1 VSADLVLIGSAT
13 LLGLAATPHCAAMC
27 GAPCAAVLGRGG
39 NKPLWVFLG
48 SRLFGY
54 ASVGAVAAASVGALA
69 VIANS
74 SPALRPLWLMLHAAL
89 MVLGA
94 HLLWRGQQPAWLAAF
109 GRVPL
114 VATGAQPV
122 VILGP
127 RRMGRAAAAGVA
139 WVAWP
144 CGLLQSALLVASLTS
159 GALAGAAAM
168 AGFALA
174 SSAGLVLA
182 PWLWRRLGAG
192 AQAPLVRVAGAL
204 LIVGSLFTISA
215 GAWQRVAAWC
225 GLG

>member
-1 VSADLVLIGSAT
+1 MSADLALISSAT

-39 NKPLWVFLG
+39 RGPLWVFLG
-48 SRLFGY
+48 SRMLGY
-54 ASVGAVAAASVGALA
+54 ATAGAVAAASVGALA
-69 VIANS
+69 LLANS
-74 SPALRPLWLMLHAAL
+74 SPALRPLWLLLHAGL
-89 MVLGA
+89 MLLGA
-94 HLLWRGQQPAWLAAF
+94 YLLWQGRQPAWLAAV
-109 GRVPL
+109 GRVP
-114 VATGAQPV
+114 VAAAGPQTVAV
-122 VILGP
+122 VG
-127 RRMGRAAAAGVA
+127 RQRWGRAATAGAV

-159 GALAGAAAM
+159 GARAGAAAM

-192 AQAPLVRVAGAL
+192 AQTQLVRAAGAL
-204 LIVGSLFTISA
+204 LMLGSLFAIGA